1 MGQRSYTGVSQ
12 RIEALSDSHIHV
24 ETAGSIGQHPVYHVL
39 LRGSIDAPHK
49 ILLTAGVH
57 GNEPSGVEAV
67 LRFLEKDHGELLNYF
82 EFSIIPCVNPEG
94 YVRDIRENGEGIDI
108 NRAFEEENVAEVQI
122 VKNLFRENQA
132 DCFIDLHEDWEGTG
146 FYLYEGAR
154 NGQPLGPRIIRQI
167 ETIGT
172 IDPDGDGDNDD
183 NELISRGVYA
193 VATSWG
199 TVGLAPY
206 MLEFHAFRAIIS
218 EAPSDWPMETRVAAH
233 LSTLET
239 VLACSRETHKSG

>member
-39 LRGSIDAPHK
+39 FRGNVDAPHK

-67 LRFLEKDHGELLNYF
+67 LRFLEKDNEELLNHF

-94 YVRDIRENGEGIDI
+94 YVRDIRENGQGIDL

-122 VKNLFRENQA
+122 VKNLLRGYQA
-132 DCFIDLHEDWEGTG
+132 DCFIDLHEDWEATG
-146 FYLYEGAR
+146 FYLYEGHR
-154 NGQPLGPRIIRQI
+154 DGQSIGPRIIRQV

-183 NELISRGVYA
+183 NELLSRGVYA

-206 MLEFHAFRAIIS
+206 VLKFHASRAIIS
-218 EAPSDWPMETRVAAH
+218 EAPSDWPMETSVAAH

-239 VLACSRETHKSG
+239 VLACYREVHESG